1 MWYFACFCEF
11 HGSATVQNIRSP
23 DFELRHLHYTNCQL
37 KIFIWRLYFSSWSP
51 KGDLRIFLISSLAL
65 IWTRK
70 GQNQLSALQRCIEVG
85 NVWFLPF
92 LGPNKLSVIKR
103 CPYYRGVCKERLD
116 CIFFLDSIKYITKW
130 GKNILYI
137 YLICFGV
144 TYKKIFL
151 RLLTEQN

>member
-1 MWYFACFCEF
+1 MLYRHVFDKISTEFRGILCVFVNFA
-11 HGSATVQNIRSP
+11 A
-23 DFELRHLHYTNCQL
+23 LRRREISEALTTSCIIYTNWRL
-37 KIFIWRLYFSSWSP
+37 KIYIWRLHFSSWSP

-65 IWTRK
+65 IWTPK
-70 GQNQLSALQRCIEVG
+70 GQNQLSALQ
-85 NVWFLPF
+85 
-92 LGPNKLSVIKR
+92 R

-151 RLLTEQN
+151 SLLTEQN